1 MSGIDVDSP
10 LLARLPQRDK
20 SVGKDVY
27 DQRLLHKQ
35 SLKSD
40 FSNII
45 WKQIDTVS
53 NKPKNRKSLRT
64 KRNKET

>member
-1 MSGIDVDSP
+1 MSGVDVDSP
-10 LLARLPQRDK
+10 SLARLTKRDK
-20 SVGKDVY
+20 LMGKHAY

-53 NKPKNRKSLRT
+53 NKPKTGKF
-64 KRNKET
+64 